1 MIDSFPQALQQI
13 IDFYE
18 GLPDDE
24 KREALINEAALAEQ
38 YAPEDGD
45 HFDME
50 DVRKDNECS
59 DTVGIFIKATG
70 SDTILFKIS
79 LGEKVQTLT
88 RALSVILCKGLKN
101 CSTAEITNLP
111 ESFVPRIVGS
121 ELYRL
126 RSRTIYYMLRRLQEA
141 VQKLADQR

>member
-45 HFDME
+45 DFDME
-50 DVRKDNECS
+50 DVRKDSECS
-59 DTVGIFIKATG
+59 DTVGIFVKATG
-70 SDTILFKIS
+70 SDTVLFKIS
-79 LGEKVQTLT
+79 LGSQPE
-88 RALSVILCKGLKN
+88 
-101 CSTAEITNLP
+101 EFTN
-111 ESFVPRIVGS
+111 
-121 ELYRL
+121 
-126 RSRTIYYMLRRLQEA
+126 
-141 VQKLADQR
+141 